1 MIKKIIV
8 SLMLGIATSVVVA
21 SPSYVGTSGCSN
33 CHKDEFSDWQKS
45 KHASAF
51 ELLQPGK
58 RVGAKKKANLDPDKD
73 YTTDEKCLKCHTTGY
88 KKEGGFVSISATPEM
103 KGIGCEMCH
112 GPGSEFRNIH
122 KEKRL
127 EFTRAEVQAAGQI
140 YGSLDPG
147 VCKKCH
153 GHPDTPFK
161 SSVDPKYTDDVQ
173 ALLKNNVRAF
183 HTFYELD
190 GKH

>member
-1 MIKKIIV
+1 MIKKVIV
-8 SLMLGIATSVVVA
+8 SLLFGMAASAVFA
-21 SPSYVGTSGCSN
+21 SPSYVGPSGCSN
-33 CHKDEFSDWQKS
+33 CHKDEFADWQKS
-45 KHASAF
+45 KHAEAF
-51 ELLQPGK
+51 DLLLPGK
-58 RVGAKKKANLDPDKD
+58 RKGAKKKADLDPDKD

-88 KKEGGFVSISATPEM
+88 KKDGGFQSVSATPEL

-112 GPGSEFRNIH
+112 GPGSDFRNIH

-127 EFTRAEVQAAGQI
+127 EFTRAEVQAAGQT
-140 YGSLDPG
+140 YGSLDPA

-183 HTFYELD
+183 HTYYELD